1 MTLTIKTVRVFYCG
15 QTVYNGNDMG
25 GGEYMGFNVDDKL
38 VIAIASS
45 ALFDLAEGDRIFS
58 EQGEEAYRAY
68 QHQNE
73 HIPLEKGVAF
83 PLVRRLLSLN
93 GEDEEDQLVEVVLL
107 SQNDADTGLRVFN
120 SIEHY
125 GLPITRAVFAKGGT
139 PFIYMDAFNACLFL
153 SGDYSNVRKAVQLGL
168 PAGQVFPTD
177 FIDDVDDDELRIAL
191 DFDGI
196 IADDSSERVFQE
208 GHLPAFREHELK
220 NKGEPLPAGPLAKF
234 MKELSKLQQRE
245 EAKKTADPTYKPRI
259 KIAIATARNA
269 PGHERVISTV
279 RSWGIV
285 VDVVFFLG
293 GIEKQ
298 RVLKVFKPHIFFD
311 DQLKHIEGVARVAP
325 SVHVPFGITNKI
337 SE

>member
-1 MTLTIKTVRVFYCG
+1 MKFDID
-15 QTVYNGNDMG
+15 NM
-25 GGEYMGFNVDDKL
+25 L
-38 VIAIASS
+38 VIAVSSS
-45 ALFDLAEGDRIFS
+45 ALFDMTEEDRIFA
-58 EQGEEAYRAY
+58 EKGEDAYRAH
-68 QHQNE
+68 QHKNE
-73 HIPLEKGVAF
+73 HIPLQVGVAF

-93 GEDEEDQLVEVVLL
+93 DDAKYEEEQQVEVVLL

-125 GLPITRAVFAKGGT
+125 NLPITRAVFSNGGT
-139 PFIYMDAFNACLFL
+139 PFIYMEGFNACLFL
-153 SGDYSNVRKAVQLGL
+153 SGDPDNVKRAVELGL

-177 FIDDVDDDELRIAL
+177 FEDDEDDPELRIAF

-196 IADDSSERVFQE
+196 IADDSSETVFQE
-208 GHLPAFREHELK
+208 GHLTAFREHELK

-234 MKELSKLQQRE
+234 MKELSRIQQHEEEKKRE
-245 EAKKTADPTYKPRI
+245 DPQYKKRVR
-259 KIAIATARNA
+259 IAIATARNA

-298 RVLKVFKPHIFFD
+298 RVLKTFKPHIFFD
-311 DQLKHIEGVARVAP
+311 DQLSNIENVARVAP
-325 SVHVPFGITNKI
+325 SVHVPFGVTNIEK
-337 SE
+337 E